1 MPQMQ
6 ASARSL
12 SLFASLVLATA
23 CGGRPAT
30 EPIDWMD
37 VDDWSVH
44 VVTEDADGDL
54 RVTRI
59 WVGVVDGAGMIR
71 TQRSR
76 WRENLE
82 RGSPCW
88 LRVGGIDYPVN
99 VEFVT
104 DPELRRRTDLAFLT
118 KYGWQER
125 LVIEEN
131 RAQSDDP
138 YMRLTT
144 R

>member
-1 MPQMQ
+1 M
-6 ASARSL
+6 
-12 SLFASLVLATA
+12 
-23 CGGRPAT
+23 
-30 EPIDWMD
+30 
-37 VDDWSVH
+37 
-44 VVTEDADGDL
+44 
-54 RVTRI
+54 
-59 WVGVVDGAGMIR
+59 
-71 TQRSR
+71 
-76 WRENLE
+76 
-82 RGSPCW
+82 
-88 LRVGGIDYPVN
+88 N